1 MAGISRSLP
10 ASPGARRR
18 YDNADA
24 GSGGL
29 GYERPAWHATDACE
43 GRCARH
49 RAEDGHRRRRQLNKR
64 WQPWR
69 PEGSIVP
76 APRAARRTILRAC
89 RRSHG
94 LRPRPPS
101 RATPRAG
108 VRDPTR
114 RRPFPLPPS
123 TFPAIFESTV
133 RTSATSIASPRRLPP
148 RPPRSPRT
156 PSGLRS
162 HLPSPATP
170 RAGARD
176 PRRRQLFPPPNR
188 SPHLGPTP
196 TRRAHLALLGR
207 VGIPADYRAA
217 RQGRRGRVRG
227 TGGRDGQE
235 EDFGHDHGFDYDFG

>member
-1 MAGISRSLP
+1 MATRGKYRS
-10 ASPGARRR
+10 
-18 YDNADA
+18 
-24 GSGGL
+24 
-29 GYERPAWHATDACE
+29 
-43 GRCARH
+43 
-49 RAEDGHRRRRQLNKR
+49 
-64 WQPWR
+64 
-69 PEGSIVP
+69 
-76 APRAARRTILRAC
+76 RAARRAP
-89 RRSHG
+89 HD
-94 LRPRPPS
+94 PS
-101 RATPRAG
+101 RLPAFTRAAPSPSLPRHSPRAG
-108 VRDPTR
+108 ARDPTR
-114 RRPFPLPPS
+114 RRPFPLPPF

-235 EDFGHDHGFDYDFG
+235 EDFGHDHGFDYDFGYDFGYDFSDGAGAGCCGACDDGPGRRRTNARGGGTSRRRRGRDEAAGGNG